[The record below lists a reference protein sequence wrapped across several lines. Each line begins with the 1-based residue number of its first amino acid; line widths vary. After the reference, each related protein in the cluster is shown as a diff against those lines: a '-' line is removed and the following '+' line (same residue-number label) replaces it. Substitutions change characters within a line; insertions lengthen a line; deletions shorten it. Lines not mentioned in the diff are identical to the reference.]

1 MKRNARVV
9 AEVACVKIASV
20 NKMDVIVCPVA
31 RVPAR
36 QFVAQAVATPSAC
49 QYSQSHEPPKCW
61 TWAVLFFVSCCETE
75 PVGRVNHC
83 A

>member
-1 MKRNARVV
+1 MKRNVRVV
-9 AEVACVKIASV
+9 VEVACVKIAFV

-49 QYSQSHEPPKCW
+49 QYSQSHEPPKSW
-61 TWAVLFFVSCCETE
+61 TWAVLFLLAVVKLTLWVE
-75 PVGRVNHC
+75 
-83 A
+83 